1 MPDEQDTAARV
12 QQMVESL
19 ARTRGY
25 GFSPERLA
33 AVVPEVRR
41 LQELVRRLRALP
53 IDNEEPAVRFILT

>member
-1 MPDEQDTAARV
+1 MPDEQDATARV

-25 GFSPERLA
+25 AFSPERLA

-41 LQELVRRLRALP
+41 LQELVRRLHALP
-53 IDNEEPAVRFILT
+53 IDDEGPAVRFILT